1 MQQESD
7 IILTGHGLR
16 MMDVARI
23 ANGARVILL
32 PDGLERTAAGHSIQ
46 LDGMESG
53 DICGTTSMMGAFKD
67 CDIPADDGT
76 AYARRVLRSHA
87 LRVGPDFG
95 VRAIRMA
102 MRTTCMGRWTRVRVA
117 GAPDQAGQRSGC
129 DMRCA

>member
-16 MMDVARI
+16 MTDVTRI
-23 ANGARVILL
+23 ADGACVILL

-76 AYARRVLRSHA
+76 AYARRVLCSHA
-87 LRVGPDFG
+87 LRVGPDLS
-95 VRAIRMA
+95 VSTVRMA
-102 MRTTCMGRWTRVRVA
+102 MRTTCMGRRAGARVA